1 MNNKFF
7 RQYVGNKISINGSIT
22 WLLDVDDTILDLS
35 KTWLKWYN
43 HDYDDDLT
51 KEEVKTWAI
60 GDYTKIGDK
69 FYDYLKYRNLY
80 EHVDPVENALEGV
93 NFLRSFPKAR
103 IVYCTH
109 VMGHPGQKYDRLKQL
124 GLLLDGDGYFEGF
137 SNSGI
142 DKNFI
147 NADVLI
153 DDGPKHIL
161 KSNKIA
167 MCFTQPWNM
176 SLEGQFRVSGWIE
189 FMEIFK

>member
-7 RQYVGNKISINGSIT
+7 RKYIENIINFRGEIT
-22 WLLDVDDTILDLS
+22 WLLDVDDTVLDLS

-51 KEEVKTWAI
+51 KDKIVTWAI

-69 FYDYLKYRNLY
+69 FYEYLKYKNLY
-80 EHVDPVENALEGV
+80 DHVDPVNNALEGV
-93 NFLRSFPKAR
+93 NFLRSFPKSK

-109 VMGHPGQKYDRLKQL
+109 VMGHPGQKYDALRQF
-124 GLLLDGDGYFEGF
+124 GLLIDGDGYFEGYGA
-137 SNSGI
+137 SIN
-142 DKNFI
+142 KNYI

-161 KSNKIA
+161 NSNKIA
-167 MCFTQPWNM
+167 MCFNQPWNM
-176 SLEGQFRVSGWIE
+176 SLEGQFRVGGWIE

>member
-7 RQYVGNKISINGSIT
+7 RKYIENIINFRGEIT
-22 WLLDVDDTILDLS
+22 WLLDVDDTVLDLS

-51 KEEVKTWAI
+51 KDKIVTWAI
-60 GDYTKIGDK
+60 GDYTKIRDK
-69 FYDYLKYRNLY
+69 FYEYLKYKNLY
-80 EHVDPVENALEGV
+80 DYVDPVENALDGV
-93 NFLRSFPKAR
+93 KFLRSFPKSK

-109 VMGHPGQKYDRLKQL
+109 VMGHPQQKYDRLKQL
-124 GLLLDGDGYFEGF
+124 GLLLDEDGYFEGYGDHI
-137 SNSGI
+137 N
-142 DKNFI
+142 KNYI

-161 KSNKIA
+161 NSNKIA
-167 MCFTQPWNM
+167 MCFNQPWNM
-176 SLEGQFRVSGWIE
+176 SLEGQFRVGSWIE